1 MDMDPPS
8 SQDIFSPTADTNGAL
23 VPFDLWN
30 DCTDFN
36 HPQFNISLITMPW
49 DQLPGSRQSQPASPK
64 VTVEDA
70 IDQKTGKPLDRI
82 YKAVFPDGN
91 GQEEHFKAALKSGRD
106 RIELLHGKTPW
117 NTLPRERQTEILNA
131 AFRDGFA
138 DYFR

>member
-1 MDMDPPS
+1 
-8 SQDIFSPTADTNGAL
+8 
-23 VPFDLWN
+23 
-30 DCTDFN
+30 
-36 HPQFNISLITMPW
+36 
-49 DQLPGSRQSQPASPK
+49 
-64 VTVEDA
+64 
-70 IDQKTGKPLDRI
+70 
-82 YKAVFPDGN
+82 VFPGGN